1 MFTRSRL
8 ARGVFATLLAATTL
22 AATACS
28 GGGDSD
34 SDASTLS
41 VQLSFIKNTQ
51 NAGEYMADSNGHYED
66 AGFTTVNLIAG
77 PTAVEQSVTT
87 GKSTVA
93 MSTAVGAASAITSE
107 KMPIKIIGSVY
118 SKNAFTVMS
127 MDGPRAIHT
136 PKDLAGKKIAVT
148 AGTAQSIV
156 DALARANDVDP
167 SSITFVPA
175 QGDTSILTSGEV
187 DGYFGLATN
196 ELITLTQAGEKVV
209 SLPLADNGLPL
220 AGTSFAVSQ
229 DMIDNHRDELK
240 AFLRAE
246 IQGWRDAIADP
257 GAGAQLALTKYG
269 ADLGLDEKKKSQQ
282 AKDQIAFIANSET
295 EDGQLFRLSDR
306 TMSDSI
312 ASLKLAGID
321 ITEDDLFDMSL
332 LDEVYAEN
340 PELAESAK

>member
-1 MFTRSRL
+1 MFIRSRL
-8 ARGVFATLLAATTL
+8 ARGVLATLLAATTL

-77 PTAVEQSVTT
+77 PTAVEQSVAT

-93 MSTAVGAASAITSE
+93 MSTAVGTASAITSE

-118 SKNAFTVMS
+118 SKNAFTLMS
-127 MDGPRAIHT
+127 MDGARAIHT

-156 DALARANDVDP
+156 EALARANDVDP

-196 ELITLTQAGEKVV
+196 ELITMTQAGEKVV

-240 AFLRAE
+240 AFLKAE
-246 IQGWRDAIADP
+246 IQGWQDAIADP
-257 GAGAQLALTKYG
+257 EAGAQLALTKYG
-269 ADLGLDEKKKSQQ
+269 TDLGLDEKKESQQ

-306 TMSDSI
+306 TMSDNV

-321 ITEDDLFDMSL
+321 ITEDTLFDMSL
-332 LDEVYAEN
+332 LDEVYTEN
-340 PELAESAK
+340 PDLAESAK